1 MKSCTIQKLALVL
14 VTAGIVLLLLK
25 TTKEKYES
33 VEEGFTDTAGNLF
46 KGFMVLLWIVF
57 IIVLVTSLG
66 GSSFF
71 MFSALFEMWN

>member
-1 MKSCTIQKLALVL
+1 MKSSTVHKLALAL
-14 VTAGIVLLLLK
+14 VTAGILLLLLK

-33 VEEGFTDTAGNLF
+33 VEGFTDTAGNIF
-46 KGFMVLLWIVF
+46 KGFMVLLWILF